1 MVPFHHFDLLI
12 RHDRGIFLNP
22 SHCLS
27 HLVSLLKHGWMRSP
41 HTLSTCLAITKTLNC
56 RHFPIFWEEFLPG
69 AADEWSRMR
78 SSQDPGNK
86 HAPDIQHY
94 TVCTSLQFYTLLTA
108 HCIKCTQQT
117 GNWSTLVAEQCRFP
131 ILYRIHRTPNIRT

>member
-1 MVPFHHFDLLI
+1 MVHFHHFDLLI

-41 HTLSTCLAITKTLNC
+41 HTLSTRLAITKTLNC

-86 HAPDIQHY
+86 RAPDIQHY
-94 TVCTSLQFYTLLTA
+94 TYYVYNTIHFFTILYTA
-108 HCIKCTQQT
+108 HC
-117 GNWSTLVAEQCRFP
+117 TLYKMHTEDWKLEHTCS
-131 ILYRIHRTPNIRT
+131 